1 MGYPKWPVD
10 KLCPC
15 VTLAHGT
22 QGSSLRWAHGGTNR
36 DVFAQGELSCVSA
49 GVSQSPAHTST
60 CGPGAGMRL
69 SGSTEIHSSMFVW
82 AVLHGRELQE
92 HRRAFKMLR
101 KQEKYM
107 FTHTRNYFVWLICF
121 VGFFKNENVFCHLW
135 TNVFRANTLW
145 IYVKLSSS
153 FL

>member
-1 MGYPKWPVD
+1 MS
-10 KLCPC
+10 
-15 VTLAHGT
+15 HG
-22 QGSSLRWAHGGTNR
+22 QGHARQLLRWDHRGTNG
-36 DVFAQGELSCVSA
+36 DVFAQGELGCVNA
-49 GVSQSPAHTST
+49 AVSQSPAQTSAS
-60 CGPGAGMRL
+60 GPGAEMGL
-69 SGSTEIHSSMFVW
+69 SGFTKIHSSMFVW
-82 AVLHGRELQE
+82 AALRGRELQE

-107 FTHTRNYFVWLICF
+107 FTHTHNYFVWLICF
-121 VGFFKNENVFCHLW
+121 VGFFKNENVICHLW